1 MHKAMVLSEQASH
14 SDRLSIYSIA
24 RAAGFLVHAAH
35 SGAQFT
41 RRPSEAHTSS
51 PLRALS
57 PEAATSGPPV
67 HLPTKQG
74 ASIDH

>member
-14 SDRLSIYSIA
+14 LDRLSIYSIA
-24 RAAGFLVHAAH
+24 RAAGFLVRTPRG
-35 SGAQFT
+35 GAQLT

-51 PLRALS
+51 PARALS

-67 HLPTKQG
+67 HLPIKQG
-74 ASIDH
+74 ATIDH